1 MCFYRGIHSSI
12 HAPLAIYGLCMS
24 GVQEGFISCNKRVGL
39 AASLRG
45 TYYLVLV
52 QKPIDLTL
60 DSGGDLSVDG
70 DANSVSQDRVSMAG
84 MNSKWSA

>member
-1 MCFYRGIHSSI
+1 
-12 HAPLAIYGLCMS
+12 MS

-60 DSGGDLSVDG
+60 DSDGDLSVDG
-70 DANSVSQDRVSMAG
+70 DANSLSQDRVSMAYRNELQ
-84 MNSKWSA
+84 MERMIWSIFVNRVLETYSNWA

>member
-1 MCFYRGIHSSI
+1 
-12 HAPLAIYGLCMS
+12 MS

-60 DSGGDLSVDG
+60 DSDGDLSVDG
-70 DANSVSQDRVSMAG
+70 DANSVSQDRVSMACRNELQ
-84 MNSKWSA
+84 MERMIWSIFVNRVLETYSNWA